1 MREYVRQHIT
11 DCGDYARV
19 NLYPVR
25 PVSRKRGAKKMPS
38 SNVQQKLN
46 AQNSA
51 HRLSDLIHCNF
62 TPDDVALHLTYSDKH
77 KPETVKDAQRLAYN
91 YMRRLAR
98 LWSKKSGEDKSLF
111 KWIIVTEQSSTGR
124 IHHHV
129 IISGGL
135 TMSDLSDKWGLGHT
149 STRTLEFD
157 ETGLIGLATY
167 ITKSR
172 TSYRRWQASK
182 NLKKLDIREN
192 DYKVRKKDVRYIR
205 DNPQDNWFVSQLH
218 DGYSV
223 CPDSIRV
230 QDDGAIGGL
239 FISYM
244 IYKNDNGMFYRDK
257 NGLIRQRRRR
267 QQCDPK

>member
-25 PVSRKRGAKKMPS
+25 PVSRKRGAKRLPTS
-38 SNVQQKLN
+38 EVQERLN

-51 HRLSDLIHCNF
+51 HRLSDLIHVNF
-62 TPDDVALHLTYSDKH
+62 TPDDIALHLTYSDEH
-77 KPETVKDAQRLAYN
+77 KPETVKDAQRQVYN
-91 YMRRLAR
+91 YMRRLGR
-98 LWSKKSGEDKSLF
+98 LWSKKTGADKSAF
-111 KWIIVTEQSSTGR
+111 KWIVVTEQSSTGR
-124 IHHHV
+124 IHHHA

-135 TMSDLSDKWGLGHT
+135 TMEELSDKWGLGHT

-157 ETGLIGLATY
+157 ETGLVGLATY

-182 NLKKLDIREN
+182 NLQKPAVREN
-192 DYKVRKKDVRYIR
+192 DYKIRKKDVRYIR
-205 DNPQDNWFVSQLH
+205 DNPQDEWFVSQLH

-223 CPDSIRV
+223 CPGSIHV
-230 QDDGAIGGL
+230 QDESAVGGL
-239 FISYM
+239 FVSYM
-244 IYKNDNGMFYRDK
+244 IYKTDNGMFYRDK
-257 NGLIRQRRRR
+257 NGIVRQRRRR
-267 QQCDPK
+267 KE

>member
-1 MREYVRQHIT
+1 MREYVRQHVT

-25 PVSRKRGAKKMPS
+25 PVSRRRGAKRLPTS
-38 SNVQQKLN
+38 EVQARLN

-51 HRLSDLIHCNF
+51 HRLSDLIHTNF
-62 TPDDVALHLTYSDKH
+62 SPDDIALHLTYSDVH

-91 YMRRLAR
+91 YMRRLSRA
-98 LWSKKSGEDKSLF
+98 WSKKAGQDKSDF
-111 KWIIVTEQSSTGR
+111 RWIIVTEKSSTGR

-135 TMSDLSDKWGLGHT
+135 SIEELSDKWGLGHT
-149 STRTLEFD
+149 QARALEYD
-157 ETGLIGLATY
+157 ETGLVGLATY

-182 NLKKLDIREN
+182 NLKKPDVREN
-192 DYKVRKKDVRYIR
+192 DYKIRKKDVKYIH
-205 DNPQDNWFVSQLH
+205 DNPTDEWFVSQLH
-218 DGYSV
+218 DGYAV
-223 CPDSIRV
+223 CPGSIRV

-239 FISYM
+239 FVSYM
-244 IYKNDNGMFYRDK
+244 IYRTDNGMFYYDK
-257 NGLIRQRRRR
+257 NGILRQKRRR
-267 QQCDPK
+267 